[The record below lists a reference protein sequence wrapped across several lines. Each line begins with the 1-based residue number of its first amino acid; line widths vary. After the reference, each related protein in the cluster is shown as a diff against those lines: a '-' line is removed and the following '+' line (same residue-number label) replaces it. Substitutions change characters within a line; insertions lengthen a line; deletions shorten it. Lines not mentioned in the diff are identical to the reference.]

1 MNTAPLTAT
10 SFYAFLQEHK
20 LMGTRCTH
28 CGALYLPPRPLCP
41 HCPEAPLEWVELSGK
56 GEVVAFSVIA
66 IGLTAMQEMG
76 YSRENPYVSA
86 MVRLVEGPI
95 ISAQLLGVEARHPET
110 IAIGMPVRMTFV
122 ERGPQDA
129 RKTYLAFE
137 PIAEGG
143 A

>member
-1 MNTAPLTAT
+1 MSTTPFTAT
-10 SFYAFLQEHK
+10 SFYAFLQEHR

-41 HCPEAPLEWVELSGK
+41 HCPEASMEWVEFSGQ
-56 GEVVAFSVIA
+56 GEVLAFSMIA

-76 YSRENPYVSA
+76 YSREKPYCSA
-86 MVRLVEGPI
+86 IVRLAEGPV
-95 ISAQLLGVEARHPET
+95 ISAQLLGVDTLHPET
-110 IAIGMPVRMTFV
+110 LRIGMPVRMTFV
-122 ERGPQDA
+122 ERGSEEG

-137 PIAEGG
+137 PVEGG